1 MEKLVIAGRE
11 FNSRLF
17 LGTGKFNSNEVME
30 QAILASGTEM
40 VTVAM
45 KRIDMDDKEDD
56 MLKHIIHP
64 HIQLLPN
71 TSGVRDAEEAVF
83 AAQMAREA
91 FGTNWLK
98 LEIHPDPRYLLPDSI
113 ETLKATE
120 ELVKLGF
127 VVLPYCQADPV
138 LCKRLEEAGA
148 ATVMPLALRS
158 ARTKDCKR
166 KNSCR
171 LLSNRREFR

>member
-45 KRIDMDDKEDD
+45 KRIDMDNKEDD

-64 HIQLLPN
+64 NIQLLPN
-71 TSGVRDAEEAVF
+71 TSGVRNAEEAVF
-83 AAQMAREA
+83 AAQLAREA

-120 ELVKLGF
+120 ELVNW
-127 VVLPYCQADPV
+127 VLSCCLIVRLTLYSANVWKKRAQLP
-138 LCKRLEEAGA
+138 LC
-148 ATVMPLALRS
+148 RS
-158 ARTKDCKR
+158 VHQSVPIKDCR
-166 KNSCR
+166 PKNSCKS
-171 LLSNRREFR
+171 LSNRQVSR